1 MSHIDRKFAL
11 MAASEHNTPTT
22 TEKVPGSLE
31 EVGLV
36 VEGMTCVNCAR
47 SVERFLER
55 RGLDEV
61 NVDFSVGSV
70 GFQMDAAEDLEQII
84 DGIENLGFQVL
95 GEQEEAGAADRK
107 TLNRLLICALFSTPL
122 VLAMFIPW
130 PLLHEPLTQT
140 LLSLPVIAVGYTYF
154 LRNAWH
160 SLRSGVPNMD
170 VLIAVGSGA
179 AFIYSIVGWIGNL
192 GPEYLFF
199 ETGATIVTL
208 VLLGHYIEQ
217 RAARK
222 TGSAIRALTAL
233 QADKVRRIDQTDQGE
248 RITEVAASQIRIG
261 NVLQVLEGEKIPLD
275 GTVLSGVASVD
286 ESLLTGES
294 IPVSRQST
302 EALVGG
308 TRIVEGQLRMQVTAT
323 GKDTV
328 LSGIIRM
335 VRAATRDKPP
345 AQRLADRISAV
356 FVPVV
361 LTIALVT
368 LGAWLLF
375 TDLAPSS
382 AVLRAVAV
390 LVIACPCAMG
400 LATPTAVAVGLGRAA
415 RQGILV
421 KGAST
426 LEQLASIRKIVLD
439 KTGTLTTGEFRLKE
453 IKALNPES
461 SLSLEDARVLI
472 ASLADRSD
480 HPLSKSI
487 SSALSDVPRT
497 PLLET
502 AEHKGM
508 GVSGRTEDG
517 RNWNLG
523 SARWFNSSS
532 EADVVLYDG
541 EQALYGLQ
549 MEDDIRPEAA
559 NMIRFFRSRKIEPVL
574 LSGDR
579 ASKVKNLAEKLEI
592 REWYA
597 EKHPD
602 EKLELVSKLET
613 EAPVAMVGDG
623 VNDAPALQKAT
634 VGITLSGATRVARSA
649 SGIVLLGGS
658 LQQIADV
665 FSLGRATLTTIRQNL
680 FWAFFYNVLAI
691 PVAALGFLSPM
702 VAALT
707 MAFSDV
713 MVIGNSLRLNLRK
726 LEASETAGGSKEA

>member
-1 MSHIDRKFAL
+1 
-11 MAASEHNTPTT
+11 MAASEHKTPTIT
-22 TEKVPGSLE
+22 TKAPGNLE

-55 RGLDEV
+55 RGLDDIS
-61 NVDFSVGSV
+61 VDFSEGSV
-70 GFQMDAAEDLEQII
+70 GFLMAATEDLEQII

-107 TLNRLLICALFSTPL
+107 TLNRLLICALFSLPL

-130 PLLHEPLTQT
+130 PLLHKPLTQA
-140 LLSLPVIAVGYTYF
+140 LLCLPVIAVGYTFF

-160 SLRSGVPNMD
+160 SLRAGLPNMD
-170 VLIAVGSGA
+170 VLIALGSGA
-179 AFIYSIVGWIGNL
+179 AFVYSIVGWIGNL

-233 QADKVRRIDQTDQGE
+233 QADKVRRIEQNEQGE
-248 RITEVAASQIRIG
+248 RIIEVAASQIRIG
-261 NVLQVLEGEKIPLD
+261 DFLQVLEGEKIPLD

-294 IPVSRQST
+294 IPVSRKAT
-302 EALVGG
+302 EPLVGG
-308 TRIVEGQLRMQVTAT
+308 TRIVEGQLRMEVTAT

-345 AQRLADRISAV
+345 AQRLADRLSAV

-375 TDLAPSS
+375 SDLAPSG

-439 KTGTLTTGEFRLKE
+439 KTGTLTTGDFRLKE
-453 IKALNPES
+453 IKALDPTS
-461 SLSLEDARVLI
+461 TLSPKDARVLI

-487 SSALSDVPRT
+487 SSAFSDVPRT
-497 PLLET
+497 PLVET

-508 GVSGRTEDG
+508 GISGRTEDG
-517 RNWNLG
+517 KTWNLG
-523 SARWFNSSS
+523 STRWFNSSS
-532 EADVVLYDG
+532 EADIVLYDG
-541 EQALYGLQ
+541 EDALYGLQ

-559 NMIRFFRSRKIEPVL
+559 SMIRFFRSRKIEPVL

-579 ASKVKNLAEKLEI
+579 TSKVKSLAEKLDI

-602 EKLELVSKLET
+602 EKLELVAKLES

-649 SGIVLLGGS
+649 SGIILLGGS

-665 FSLGRATLTTIRQNL
+665 FSLGRATLTTIKQNL

-713 MVIGNSLRLNLRK
+713 MVIGNSLRLDLRK
-726 LEASETAGGSKEA
+726 LEASSTAGGPKKA

>member
-579 ASKVKNLAEKLEI
+579 ASKVKNLAEKLDI